1 MIRRNVSKEA
11 HPAVSLVQCLR
22 RLTRAMAYR
31 DGKSKGL
38 SLGRCFAIQKLQCS
52 GCPACRSL
60 CLPLFNSD
68 LESIEYLPASH
79 SISNAS
85 HAKCNQLL
93 QYVTD
98 GFTNCNCNS
107 FTLGACLQA
116 YSGRMQ
122 RCGWLVRVVQPC
134 PFETI
139 VEHLSSRDNPPP
151 IAPCIFAEILHRLL
165 RPLHQTANPSPLEPK
180 LPARYSE

>member
-1 MIRRNVSKEA
+1 M
-11 HPAVSLVQCLR
+11 QCLR

-122 RCGWLVRVVQPC
+122 AKVWLACPGGSAVSIRNNCRTPLIKRQP
-134 PFETI
+134 TT
-139 VEHLSSRDNPPP
+139 
-151 IAPCIFAEILHRLL
+151 HRTM
-165 RPLHQTANPSPLEPK
+165 RIC
-180 LPARYSE
+180 